1 MISTRVESCLHASH
15 VDNNYRLPR
24 TISFKPVQLIIHSA
38 NEIPDK
44 DNTPATSMDVD
55 IGKVVNVGV
64 EVSITNIT
72 TNFAEMKESKRQCH
86 LNIDEDATYSRNKCR
101 MEQVI
106 DQAKTICNCTP
117 WFLPNN
123 VSVSICDDIGLK
135 CFDDATK
142 GYLKSN
148 SLIDECP
155 SECVTSQ
162 YF

>member
-1 MISTRVESCLHASH
+1 
-15 VDNNYRLPR
+15 
-24 TISFKPVQLIIHSA
+24 
-38 NEIPDK
+38 
-44 DNTPATSMDVD
+44 MDVD
-55 IGKVVNVGV
+55 IGKVVNVG
-64 EVSITNIT
+64 
-72 TNFAEMKESKRQCH
+72 
-86 LNIDEDATYSRNKCR
+86 
-101 MEQVI
+101 
-106 DQAKTICNCTP
+106 
-117 WFLPNN
+117 

>member
-1 MISTRVESCLHASH
+1 MISTRVESCLLAPL

-38 NEIPDK
+38 NEIPDE

-101 MEQVI
+101 MEQVGNRSSK
-106 DQAKTICNCTP
+106 DNLQLHSLVSAKQ
-117 WFLPNN
+117 
-123 VSVSICDDIGLK
+123 
-135 CFDDATK
+135 
-142 GYLKSN
+142 
-148 SLIDECP
+148 
-155 SECVTSQ
+155 CVCVNL
-162 YF
+162 